1 MSSLFKNGQDGRI
14 PIVAVTGTNG
24 KTTTVR
30 LISHLLAQ
38 QGWCVGMTNTDGV
51 YVAGHC
57 IDTGDCSGPKS
68 AKNVLHHPDV
78 DAAVLETARGGI
90 LREGLAFDKCD
101 VAVVTNL
108 GSGDHL
114 GLNYIT
120 TVDELAVLKRVIVQN
135 VAASGTAVLNAT
147 DPIVAA
153 MSAKCRGA
161 VTFFALDQFHPV
173 MATHRAQGRAVV
185 YEENGQIVAAKGAE
199 KYYLN
204 LADIPVTLCG
214 AIGFQVE
221 NVMASVAA
229 AWALGVDWDTV
240 RSGLAS
246 FSSEQNNAQGRFNVF
261 DYKGATVIADYG
273 HNPDAMAALVQAVQ
287 AMPASRRSV
296 VISGPGDRRNEDIR
310 QITQILGDAFEEVV
324 MYEDQCQRGRADGE
338 VMTLLRE
345 GLASAVKTTKRSE
358 IYGEFLAIDTALNGL
373 QAGELCLVLV
383 DQVPEAIA
391 HIQARI
397 KAL

>member
-1 MSSLFKNGQDGRI
+1 M
-14 PIVAVTGTNG
+14 
-24 KTTTVR
+24 
-30 LISHLLAQ
+30 
-38 QGWCVGMTNTDGV
+38 
-51 YVAGHC
+51 
-57 IDTGDCSGPKS
+57 
-68 AKNVLHHPDV
+68 
-78 DAAVLETARGGI
+78 
-90 LREGLAFDKCD
+90 
-101 VAVVTNL
+101 
-108 GSGDHL
+108 
-114 GLNYIT
+114 
-120 TVDELAVLKRVIVQN
+120 LKRVIVQN

-153 MSAKCRGA
+153 MSAKSRGA
-161 VTFFALDQFHPV
+161 VTFFSLDQFHPV

-185 YEENGQIVAAKGAE
+185 YVEKGQIVAAKGSE
-199 KYYLN
+199 KHYLN
-204 LADIPVTLCG
+204 LIDIPVTLGG

-229 AWALGVDWDTV
+229 AWALGVDWNTV

-296 VISGPGDRRNEDIR
+296 VISGPGDRRNDDIR

-338 VMTLLRE
+338 VMALLRE
-345 GLASAVKTTKRSE
+345 GLANANKATKRSE
-358 IYGEFLAIDTALNGL
+358 INGEFRAIDTALNGL
-373 QAGELCLVLV
+373 PAGELCLVLV

-391 HIQARI
+391 HIQSRI
-397 KAL
+397 KEL